1 MYQIDFENPCHVH
14 FIGIGGISMSG
25 LADILLD
32 RGFKVSGSD
41 SKESELTLRLRE
53 AGAVVNI
60 PQSAKNIEKPDVVV
74 YTAAIREDNPEF
86 QECVRRRIPMM
97 TRAEL
102 LGEFM
107 LNYRENINVSG
118 THGKTSTT
126 SMISEILLRAGLDPT
141 ISVGGMLPS
150 IGGNIRV
157 GHSDMFVAEACEYT
171 NSFLSFFPT
180 LSIVLNVE
188 ADHLDFF
195 RDIDDIRHS
204 FKQYIMKLPQD
215 ERGFLVINGDIQNV
229 EYFLKDLKCGYATF
243 GKSAEYDYAAKDIS
257 YDEHARPTYTLLIKG
272 EEAGKVTL
280 GVPGQ
285 HNVYNSLAAI
295 AASDRLGIDRDTA
308 IAALKEYTGVDRR
321 FQYCGTVNG
330 AAVIDDYAHHPQ
342 EVSAT
347 LKTAQMYPHKK
358 LYVVFQPHTY
368 TRTKALMSEFAKA
381 LIYCDEVV
389 LPDIYAAR
397 ETDNLGISSLDL
409 SKRIN
414 QLGGNARY
422 IPDFASCEKF
432 LLEELKPGDLL
443 ITMGAGNVTDIAKH
457 LTK

>member
-1 MYQIDFENPCHVH
+1 MYQIDFKKPCHVH

-32 RGFKVSGSD
+32 RGFTVSGSD
-41 SKESELTLRLRE
+41 AKESELTDRLIA
-53 AGAVVNI
+53 AGAKVSF
-60 PQSAKNIEKPDVVV
+60 PQKAQNIEDPDVAV
-74 YTAAIREDNPEF
+74 YTAAIHEDNPEF

-102 LGEFM
+102 LGELM
-107 LNYRENINVSG
+107 LNYRENINVAG
-118 THGKTSTT
+118 THGKTTTT
-126 SMISEILLRAGLDPT
+126 SMISEILLKAGEDPT
-141 ISVGGMLPS
+141 ISVGGMLKS

-157 GHSDMFVAEACEYT
+157 GRSDTFVAEACEYT

-180 LSIVLNVE
+180 LSVVLNVE

-195 RDIDDIRHS
+195 RDIDDIRNS
-204 FKQYIMKLPQD
+204 FRKFIMKLPQD
-215 ERGFLVINGDIQNV
+215 ERGFLIINGDIQHV

-243 GKSAEYDYAAKDIS
+243 GKSEEYDYAAKDIT
-257 YDEHARPTYTLLIKG
+257 YDEHAHATYTLLVKG
-272 EEAGKVTL
+272 EDCGKVTL

-295 AASDRLGIDRDTA
+295 AASDRLGIDRALA
-308 IAALKEYTGVDRR
+308 IEALLGYTGTDRR
-321 FQYCGTVNG
+321 FQYRGEVNG

-342 EVSAT
+342 EVAAT
-347 LKTAQMYPHKK
+347 LKTAQMVPHKK

-381 LIYCDEVV
+381 LIYCDEVI
-389 LPDIYAAR
+389 LPDIYPAR
-397 ETDNLGISSLDL
+397 ETDNLGISSNDL

-414 QLGGNARY
+414 ELGGSARY
-422 IPDFASCEKF
+422 IPDFAGVEKF
-432 LLEELKPGDLL
+432 ILETLCPGDLL
-443 ITMGAGNVTDIAKH
+443 ITMGAGNVVNVADD